1 MTNIPF
7 YMVNFSFI
15 NQHYYF
21 PKLNLEN
28 SFNFKVKWNHHLNEL
43 SVRLVIGTILR
54 YDWYLRT
61 DKCMAVSLLHHF
73 VRNTWYSTIL
83 YQVFR
88 TKYFE
93 RFKFE
98 PFGEWR
104 QNSDEA
110 RINLNMIMWKRPT
123 KSFLVNLN
131 DPSVFWNP
139 KWTQLEL
146 SFLKNLL

>member
-54 YDWYLRT
+54 YDLYLRT
-61 DKCMAVSLLHHF
+61 DKCMAVSLLHDF
-73 VRNTWYSTIL
+73 VPNISYP
-83 YQVFR
+83 VFR

-93 RFKFE
+93 R
-98 PFGEWR
+98 
-104 QNSDEA
+104 S
-110 RINLNMIMWKRPT
+110 T
-123 KSFLVNLN
+123 
-131 DPSVFWNP
+131 
-139 KWTQLEL
+139 L
-146 SFLKNLL
+146 SLKI

>member
-54 YDWYLRT
+54 YDCYLRT
-61 DKCMAVSLLHHF
+61 DKCMAVSLLHDF
-73 VRNTWYSTIL
+73 VPNIPYP
-83 YQVFR
+83 VFR

-93 RFKFE
+93 RFHIY
-98 PFGEWR
+98 P
-104 QNSDEA
+104 QN
-110 RINLNMIMWKRPT
+110 
-123 KSFLVNLN
+123 
-131 DPSVFWNP
+131 
-139 KWTQLEL
+139 
-146 SFLKNLL
+146 

>member
-54 YDWYLRT
+54 YDCYLIT
-61 DKCMAVSLLHHF
+61 DKCMAVSLLDDF
-73 VRNTWYSTIL
+73 VPNIS
-83 YQVFR
+83 YQIFR
-88 TKYFE
+88 TKYFVQS
-93 RFKFE
+93 FLNDSTFTSKIE
-98 PFGEWR
+98 PFV
-104 QNSDEA
+104 QKV
-110 RINLNMIMWKRPT
+110 KR
-123 KSFLVNLN
+123 
-131 DPSVFWNP
+131 
-139 KWTQLEL
+139 
-146 SFLKNLL
+146 